1 MLRSLSHGRLRLSE
15 HGGARKGSSFD
26 FLGLQHVPA
35 HASQSNLE
43 DDRDIMFIAECL
55 IPRLC
60 RHQPRGVSG

>member
-1 MLRSLSHGRLRLSE
+1 MLRLLSHGRLKLSE
-15 HGGARKGSSFD
+15 HGGEREGSSFD
-26 FLGLQHVPA
+26 LSGLQYVPV

-43 DDRDIMFIAECL
+43 DDRDVRFIAECL